1 MPLTRIVKGM
11 LADGSV
17 IIPNNL
23 STTGTAE
30 TTSFLSG
37 DGSWRYVNRLD
48 TSRNY
53 TMSNLTV
60 VGAATV
66 GGEVNAGSAVVTGSI
81 TAATIATSGAVASG
95 GAFSF
100 RTTAT
105 VTGGVGLRVSGIRQ
119 STGTTLVYYNTV
131 TSEMAFGP
139 ASALVNPFNQS
150 LNTFD
155 RPSFVTVSANTG
167 SFNQVNIFNYRL
179 PTADGTANQ
188 VMTTNGAGVVT
199 FRTLSD
205 QVVFTTSTVRFAGV
219 TATVGTFTNLIFAT
233 GVRFP
238 TTDGADNQL
247 LVTNG
252 AGQLSWVDYESP
264 IITDQGLYTTSTV
277 SFVGGRFTN
286 VTATNITVSGSLGL
300 NNLTVNN
307 TVTSKRVV
315 IAITTSSFLRGA
327 IGLGMYSGTDIYG
340 GPLQGWATLPN
351 INTRYINAGGRE
363 IDPDAPWDE
372 ATDGGLIIDS
382 EGTISQIIPGGG
394 GTTTAGGYRGVLIYK
409 DLSIQGSFV
418 PGRYHAVGQWSDTQD
433 IGAPTSRWRNI
444 YAKSL
449 FLLPGTLNFED
460 ENGLNTST
468 FNVSTGTISVDGT
481 AYVDQPLTQTSSPT
495 FGTVNASSFNID
507 SFTAATATVTNLTV
521 LGTMTTLNVTT
532 ENVTTENIVTQ
543 NFADGTSQTTAWT
556 GTVADSQ
563 ITSVSTSKVNGLSI
577 VGWTNN
583 YNDLINKP
591 TIPGPFDLSTV
602 TNQALFTTST
612 VTFQNVRTANTLTFA
627 GAVARM
633 AGVRAASFLAPGV
646 TGNILFYNTTTGEV
660 GWFPGANQ
668 SVNTSSVVT
677 FAGVTTTNITV
688 RGNIV
693 FNDATTQG
701 TTGQT
706 SVYARNA
713 LPSGTTG
720 RIITI
725 SDSGSDSNAPAG
737 NWAPAYWDPDAT
749 VWTYIG
755 NSNSVTPI

>member
-1 MPLTRIVKGM
+1 MPLTKIVKGM

-66 GGEVNAGSAVVTGSI
+66 GGEVNAGSAAVTGSI

-105 VTGGVGLRVSGIRQ
+105 VTGGAGLRVSGIRQ

-205 QVVFTTSTVRFAGV
+205 QLVFTTSTVRFAGV
-219 TATVGTFTNLIFAT
+219 TATVGTFTNLIFGS

-315 IAITTSSFLRGA
+315 IAITTSSFLSGG

-340 GPLQGWATLPN
+340 GPLNGWATLPN
-351 INTRYINAGGRE
+351 INTSYINGGGRE
-363 IDPDAPWDE
+363 IDPDATWDE
-372 ATDGGLIIDS
+372 ATDGSLVIDA
-382 EGTISQIIPGGG
+382 EGAISQLISPGGG
-394 GTTTAGGYRGVLIYK
+394 KTTAGGYNGLTVYN
-409 DLSIQGSFV
+409 DLSVQGNIV
-418 PGRYHAVGQWSDTQD
+418 PGTYHDLGAWAPQN
-433 IGAPTSRWRNI
+433 IGSPTSRWRSI
-444 YAKSL
+444 FAKSL
-449 FLLPGTLNFED
+449 NLLPGTLNFED

-481 AYVDQPLTQTSSPT
+481 AYVDQPLTQSSSPT
-495 FGTVNASSFNID
+495 FSTVNATSVDLTSL
-507 SFTAATATVTNLTV
+507 TAVNATITNLTV
-521 LGTMTTLNVTT
+521 IGTMTTLNVTT

-563 ITSVSTSKVNGLSI
+563 ITSVSTSKVNGLSV

-591 TIPGPFDLSTV
+591 TIPSPFDLSTV

-633 AGVRAASFLAPGV
+633 AGVRVASFLAPGV
-646 TGNILFYNTTTGEV
+646 TGNIMFYNTTTGEV
-660 GWFPGANQ
+660 GWFPGSNQ

-688 RGNIV
+688 RGSVV
-693 FNDATTQG
+693 FNDATTQA

-706 SVYARNA
+706 TVYARNA
-713 LPSGTTG
+713 LPAGVTG

-725 SDSGSDSNAPAG
+725 SDSGSDLNAPAG
-737 NWAPAYWDPDAT
+737 NYAPAYWDPDASD
-749 VWTYIG
+749 WTYIG